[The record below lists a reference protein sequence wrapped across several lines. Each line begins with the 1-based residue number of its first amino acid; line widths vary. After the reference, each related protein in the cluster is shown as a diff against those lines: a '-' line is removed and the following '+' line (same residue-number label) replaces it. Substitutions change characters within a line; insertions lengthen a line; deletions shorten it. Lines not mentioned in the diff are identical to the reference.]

1 MRLSGYPISHGAARI
16 LWSPGAASPDGV
28 RHREAR
34 AGGRAAVLPQQVRVA
49 ARVERARGGADA
61 QRKDRPGVLVLPS
74 VRILPAMPDVPVA
87 RVGRLLV
94 QDVQP
99 SLRVVVDAGKRGPD
113 PVRRRGRP
121 PLPAVRRRRVDRD
134 RAPVVAR
141 HQRERA
147 RWGARDLGGGGHSH
161 DRGVEDAGERRVGDE
176 HRGRGCVREEV
187 PVVPGRVRVLRLDDV
202 GEEARR
208 GRRRLER
215 RRGRLHDSDLD
226 FRCAWHAP
234 RHLHLHRRHAGVR
247 PAHADD
253 AGHVGGC
260 RGERERSP
268 SPAPGLRRLA
278 LGVAG
283 EVHDAISEPR
293 PIAPKR
299 RVCVLV
305 RRRRGTRQKDLVPLG
320 RQSHGGLDAPIH
332 PDRAGALGRS
342 LPRDEE
348 RPIDPDP
355 TATNAAGATGIWT
368 SASFVGVERMLL
380 STATARNVT
389 RAPSGTCGSTN
400 SPEVAPPPAQNACAH
415 EPSPTR
421 ISTTMPSGV
430 APAGRSH
437 CAEISGQPNG
447 EDESATV
454 SSDGGAGA
462 GGPSTS
468 NPLQPHTSIAAA
480 SATAGRIEGPRT
492 VPPCRRSQ
500 NSRFPGGSRP
510 GALRRIDSRGQEW
523 APSRRRGQV
532 SEQLATSDEFVQPA
546 FRNVRLMR

>member
-1 MRLSGYPISHGAARI
+1 M
-16 LWSPGAASPDGV
+16 
-28 RHREAR
+28 
-34 AGGRAAVLPQQVRVA
+34 
-49 ARVERARGGADA
+49 
-61 QRKDRPGVLVLPS
+61 LVLPS

-161 DRGVEDAGERRVGDE
+161 DRGVEDAGERRIGDE
-176 HRGRGCVREEV
+176 HRGRGCVREEL

-226 FRCAWHAP
+226 FRRAWHPP

-348 RPIDPDP
+348 RPI
-355 TATNAAGATGIWT
+355 
-368 SASFVGVERMLL
+368 
-380 STATARNVT
+380 
-389 RAPSGTCGSTN
+389 GS
-400 SPEVAPPPAQNACAH
+400 
-415 EPSPTR
+415 
-421 ISTTMPSGV
+421 
-430 APAGRSH
+430 RSH
-437 CAEISGQPNG
+437 RHERGGRDRDLDVGLVRGRGANAVVHGDGAERDPCAVRNLRQHEF
-447 EDESATV
+447 
-454 SSDGGAGA
+454 A
-462 GGPSTS
+462 GGR
-468 NPLQPHTSIAAA
+468 AAA
-480 SATAGRIEGPRT
+480 RPERLRPRT
-492 VPPCRRSQ
+492 VSHPHLHDDAVRSRARGKEPLRGDLRPTERRGRERDGELGRRRRRGRPLDVEPAAAAYEHRRRQRDGRPDRRTSHRSPCRRA
-500 NSRFPGGSRP
+500 RTAGFPAEVDR
-510 GALRRIDSRGQEW
+510 AR
-523 APSRRRGQV
+523 
-532 SEQLATSDEFVQPA
+532 
-546 FRNVRLMR
+546 